1 MADDYERLAE
11 KTELTYEEAL
21 ALKKEMVKRHE
32 IDETLADLVHPA
44 AGWRVATRMTKSE
57 AVNFLNQPPPT
68 LPGEASV
75 TNRPDGTV
83 DIYWYGIPAVCN
95 VSSAELDQAP
105 AIRAALTATAARRQW
120 AA

>member
-21 ALKKEMVKRHE
+21 ALKKEMVKRLE
-32 IDETLADLVHPA
+32 IDETLAD
-44 AGWRVATRMTKSE
+44 KSE

-83 DIYWYGIPAVCN
+83 DIYWYGHP
-95 VSSAELDQAP
+95 SSL
-105 AIRAALTATAARRQW
+105 
-120 AA
+120 

>member
-44 AGWRVATRMTKSE
+44 AGWSSNANDQVRSRQ
-57 AVNFLNQPPPT
+57 FLEPT
-68 LPGEASV
+68 
-75 TNRPDGTV
+75 
-83 DIYWYGIPAVCN
+83 
-95 VSSAELDQAP
+95 
-105 AIRAALTATAARRQW
+105 AADAARRGERDESPRRNSRYLLVRPSQQFVTSPPQSW
-120 AA
+120 IRRRQFGLR

>member
-11 KTELTYEEAL
+11 MTELTYEQAL
-21 ALKKEMVKRHE
+21 ALKKEYGQAPRDRRDACRPGASRDGMACSNANDQV
-32 IDETLADLVHPA
+32 
-44 AGWRVATRMTKSE
+44 E

-83 DIYWYGIPAVCN
+83 DIYWYGHP
-95 VSSAELDQAP
+95 SSL
-105 AIRAALTATAARRQW
+105 
-120 AA
+120 

>member
-1 MADDYERLAE
+1 MKETHGRRLRAPCRE
-11 KTELTYEEAL
+11 DRIDLRRAL

-83 DIYWYGIPAVCN
+83 DIYWYGRP
-95 VSSAELDQAP
+95 SSL
-105 AIRAALTATAARRQW
+105 
-120 AA
+120 